1 MTGKRV
7 TWGPAFEHLL
17 VQLMQLSPK
26 VWSISSQINS
36 WRLCLLSGGVYEG
49 GEKKLRTFSSRS
61 WAWFKASLGSYHY
74 YHHHFHHRHHQ
85 SHNHHHYELRG
96 KLAGELEILSVNF
109 GNSWLTVAWIDNYD
123 AADEIYTY
131 VWCTAFVSIY
141 VFFAPEPSCHVTGF
155 CCWTI
160 EQISG
165 PACNLQGMPAFGYCQ
180 EIRILLHGNTNFSA
194 SKYCSDCC
202 KLVCIRSYQQGMST
216 QSDIAKKK
224 TLL

>member
-1 MTGKRV
+1 MT
-7 TWGPAFEHLL
+7 WAPAFEHLL

-123 AADEIYTY
+123 AEDEIYI
-131 VWCTAFVSIY
+131 WCTAFVSIY
-141 VFFAPEPSCHVTGF
+141 VFFAPYSLLAMWLGSVV
-155 CCWTI
+155 
-160 EQISG
+160 G
-165 PACNLQGMPAFGYCQ
+165 PLSRYPVLPA
-180 EIRILLHGNTNFSA
+180 T
-194 SKYCSDCC
+194 C
-202 KLVCIRSYQQGMST
+202 KGCLP
-216 QSDIAKKK
+216 SDIAKKWEYCCMEIQTFLHRNTVLTVANWSVSGIDESQK
-224 TLL
+224 K